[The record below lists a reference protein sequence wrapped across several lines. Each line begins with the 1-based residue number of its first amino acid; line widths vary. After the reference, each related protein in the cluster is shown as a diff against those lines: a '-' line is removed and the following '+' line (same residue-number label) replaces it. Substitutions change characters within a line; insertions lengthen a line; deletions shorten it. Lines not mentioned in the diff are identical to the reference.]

1 MISNEADGVTGDKND
16 IEMVRLPMGETFMSS
31 TRLPTEDAMK
41 AGLMRGKIGADGA
54 SNGNLGSVS
63 TARRRERANTFTGKS
78 ASTQEKE
85 TAARN
90 ASEARKG
97 WRSIVQMWSSQVRK
111 ASVVKGVT
119 PVEDSRYALTR
130 QPSKGL

>member
-1 MISNEADGVTGDKND
+1 
-16 IEMVRLPMGETFMSS
+16 MGETFMSS

-41 AGLMRGKIGADGA
+41 AGLVRGKIGADGA
-54 SNGNLGSVS
+54 SSGNLGFVA
-63 TARRRERANTFTGKS
+63 TTRRRERANTFTGKTM
-78 ASTQEKE
+78 STRDKE

-90 ASEARKG
+90 AAESRKG

-111 ASVVKGVT
+111 AGVVKGVT
-119 PVEDSRYALTR
+119 PVDDSRYALTR